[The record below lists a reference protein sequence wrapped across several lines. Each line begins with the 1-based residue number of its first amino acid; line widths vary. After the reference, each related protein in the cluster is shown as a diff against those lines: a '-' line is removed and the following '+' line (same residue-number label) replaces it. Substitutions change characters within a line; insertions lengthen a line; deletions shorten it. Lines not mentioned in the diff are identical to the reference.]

1 MFQIYY
7 LLRSRQDGSYLVARP
22 RSTPQLEL
30 DKAPEKAQE
39 FLLMF
44 REHSD
49 ALSYLNTH
57 GAQVADRFAVESI
70 AATRLDDLMKRWG
83 FTGFGVVQDPLMPK
97 IEFLLRQ

>member
-22 RSTPQLEL
+22 QPNSPPNPGEEPQ
-30 DKAPEKAQE
+30 KARE

-57 GAQVADRFAVESI
+57 GSGVVDRFAVESI
-70 AATRLDDLMKRWG
+70 AATRLDDLMNRWG
-83 FTGFGVVQDPLMPK
+83 FTGFGVVQDPLMPT